1 MASVVGKRINGRT
14 YYYLVSSERV
24 AGRPRITAQRYL
36 GSAEDI
42 AAAIDGGGAVPEH
55 TRHLDFGAVAA
66 VWATLERLQ
75 LADAIDDAL
84 GGRTDSMSRGGDAR
98 GRRQDA
104 PGSSR
109 SARDH
114 HEPARDRHAK
124 ALERRTD
131 ARLHANATVT
141 RARAPLGGRGKSA
154 RVSVG
159 TYLALAVLHRAT
171 APDMPLAEWWD
182 TTAAARFI
190 RPRLTADDV
199 RDQEFWRAT
208 RRLTRDQLERIEE
221 AAAGR
226 IRGALPQEPAT
237 LAVDIPNFATY
248 AESDTADAT
257 LAGLSAVVTRD
268 GAIPLVSHVYR
279 RDTAGV
285 LPFGVEADRLAA
297 RHHGEVTVV
306 FDTGQ
311 HAQLDLDSGLHF
323 VGALPLGDYPDL
335 LARPAA
341 ARRPVDPDRFAA
353 FTALDTRAVVFGT
366 HRRVVLTHSAR
377 LHAAQARSFAQA
389 LSGATRQLD
398 GLALALATGRNRRPR
413 EQLLTDI
420 ARITRVRWVDR
431 VVTARLT
438 GTKPGELRL
447 EYRIDEAARARLD
460 EEYFGKQLL
469 VTDHDDWPVLDVIT
483 AYRARYRLD
492 STFRML
498 SGSFVSAPA
507 PRWDWT
513 EHRIAVHSL
522 VSVLATAVT
531 HLMRH
536 EADRAG
542 LDLSVRELLDQ
553 IAHIGETVLRYPS
566 TGGRPRTRRVLTS
579 LSPTQQ
585 HLYDLFG
592 LARFAP

>member
-1 MASVVGKRINGRT
+1 VASIVGKRINGRT
-14 YYYLVSSERV
+14 YYYLVTSERV
-24 AGRPRITAQRYL
+24 GGKPRISAQRYL
-36 GSAEDI
+36 GSAEDV
-42 AAAIDGGGAVPEH
+42 AAALDGGGALPEH

-75 LADAIDDAL
+75 VAQAIDEAL
-84 GGRTDSMSRGGDAR
+84 PR
-98 GRRQDA
+98 
-104 PGSSR
+104 
-109 SARDH
+109 
-114 HEPARDRHAK
+114 AK
-124 ALERRTD
+124 GQL
-131 ARLHANATVT
+131 
-141 RARAPLGGRGKSA
+141 
-154 RVSVG
+154 G
-159 TYLALAVLHRAT
+159 TYFALAILHRAT
-171 APDMPLAEWWD
+171 APCTTFAEWCQ
-182 TTAAARFI
+182 TKHPQRFI
-190 RPRLTADDV
+190 RPNPPAVTDD
-199 RDQEFWRAT
+199 DFWRVT
-208 RRLTRDQLERIEE
+208 RRLSREQLERIEE
-221 AAAGR
+221 VVSGR
-226 IRGALPQEPAT
+226 IGAPMPDVAA
-237 LAVDIPNFATY
+237 LAVDIPSFATY

-257 LAGLSAVVTRD
+257 LAGLSAIVTRD

-279 RDTAGV
+279 RDTAGMV
-285 LPFGVEADRLAA
+285 PFGVEADQLAA
-297 RHHGEVTVV
+297 RHPGPVTVV

-335 LARPAA
+335 LARPASG
-341 ARRPVDPDRFAA
+341 RRPVDPVRFAGL
-353 FTALDTRAVVFGT
+353 TALDTRAVVFGT

-389 LSGATRQLD
+389 LSNATRQLD

-431 VVTARLT
+431 VLTARLT

-447 EYRIDEAARARLD
+447 EFRVDENARARLA

-483 AYRARYRLD
+483 AYRARYHLD

-498 SGSFVSAPA
+498 NGAFVAAPA

-513 EHRIAVHSL
+513 EHRVAVHSL

-542 LDLSVRELLDQ
+542 ADLSVRELLDQ
-553 IAHIGETVLRYPS
+553 LSGIGETVLRYPS

-585 HLYDLFG
+585 HLFDLFG
-592 LARFAP
+592 LARLAP

>member
-24 AGRPRITAQRYL
+24 AGKPRITAQRYL
-36 GSAEDI
+36 GSAEDL
-42 AAAIDGGGAVPEH
+42 AAAIDGAGALPEH

-66 VWATLERLQ
+66 VWSTLERLQ

-84 GGRTDSMSRGGDAR
+84 SADTGSAPQRRPAVEGKR
-98 GRRQDA
+98 GRGR
-104 PGSSR
+104 G
-109 SARDH
+109 
-114 HEPARDRHAK
+114 
-124 ALERRTD
+124 
-131 ARLHANATVT
+131 
-141 RARAPLGGRGKSA
+141 ARA
-154 RVSVG
+154 SVG
-159 TYLALAVLHRAT
+159 THIAVAVLHRAT
-171 APDMPLAEWWD
+171 APDLPFDEWWAG
-182 TTAAARFI
+182 TAAARFV
-190 RPRLTADDV
+190 RPRLAPDAV
-199 RDQEFWRAT
+199 RDQEFWRVT
-208 RRLTRDQLERIEE
+208 RQLTREQLEKIEE
-221 AAAGR
+221 GASARVRAALAEPSAHGAG
-226 IRGALPQEPAT
+226 AADLPARSEADAT

-268 GAIPLVSHVYR
+268 GAIPLVSHLYR
-279 RDTAGV
+279 RDAAGV

-297 RHHGEVTVV
+297 RHQGEVTIV

-311 HAQLDLDSGLHF
+311 HAQLDLDSGLHY
-323 VGALPLGDYPDL
+323 VGALPLGDYPAL

-341 ARRPVDPDRFAA
+341 ARRPVDPARFAGL
-353 FTALDTRAVVFGT
+353 TALDTRAVVFGR
-366 HRRVVLTHSAR
+366 HRRVILTHSAR
-377 LHAAQARSFAQA
+377 QQAAQVRGFAQA

-431 VVTARLT
+431 VLTARLT
-438 GTKPGELRL
+438 GSKPGELRL
-447 EYRIDEAARARLD
+447 EYRIDEAARARLH
-460 EEYFGKQLL
+460 EEFFGKQLL

-483 AYRARYRLD
+483 AYRARFRLD

-498 SGSFVSAPA
+498 NGSFVSAPA

-522 VSVLATAVT
+522 VSVLATAIT

-542 LDLSVRELLDQ
+542 LDLAVRELIDQ
-553 IAHIGETVLRYPS
+553 LTRIGETVLRYPS

-579 LSPTQQ
+579 LSPEQQ

-592 LARFAP
+592 LAKYAP